1 MMRENITVKEAIKS
15 FEKFQVELY
24 GYIKFKVRKECYL
37 YSIDVMTKP
46 AFFYDSNFIQD
57 KQNRKKTQ
65 KLIRTKI
72 GNLSHEDLCNY
83 MEKFIEK
90 HKSQLELADD

>member
-1 MMRENITVKEAIKS
+1 MKENTTVKEAIKS

-24 GYIKFKVRKECYL
+24 GYVKFKVRKEDYL

-72 GNLSHEDLCNY
+72 GNLSPADLCIY
-83 MEKFIEK
+83 MDKFIEE
-90 HKSQLELADD
+90 HKSQVVLSDD